1 MTKSILRAALVSAA
15 AAAAVG
21 APFAA
26 LAAAPVTTTI
36 HLITATGVGPAIGT
50 ITATEGGGGLV
61 LTPKLTGLAPGVH
74 GFHLHANA
82 SCQPAEKDGKPGAG
96 LAAGGHFDPASTGKH
111 LGPTGDGHKGDL
123 PPLTVTADG
132 STAPEPLTAP
142 HLTLADIAGHAF
154 VIHAG
159 GDNFSDTPEPLGG
172 GGGRIACG
180 VVGEK

>member
-1 MTKSILRAALVSAA
+1 M
-15 AAAAVG
+15 
-21 APFAA
+21 
-26 LAAAPVTTTI
+26 
-36 HLITATGVGPAIGT
+36 
-50 ITATEGGGGLV
+50 
-61 LTPKLTGLAPGVH
+61 
-74 GFHLHANA
+74 HLHANA

-96 LAAGGHFDPASTGKH
+96 LGAGGHFDPASTGKH
-111 LGPTGDGHKGDL
+111 LGPTANGHKGDL

-132 STAPEPLTAP
+132 SSSPEPLTAP
-142 HLTLADIAGHAF
+142 HLKLTDLAGHAF

>member
-1 MTKSILRAALVSAA
+1 MTKSIPRAALLWGAMVIAA
-15 AAAAVG
+15 PG
-21 APFAA
+21 LA
-26 LAAAPVTTTI
+26 LAATPVVTTV
-36 HLITATGVGPAIGT
+36 HLITATGVGAAIGT
-50 ITATEGGGGLV
+50 ITATEGGDGLV
-61 LTPKLTGLAPGVH
+61 LTPKLTGLPPGVH

-82 SCQPAEKDGKPGAG
+82 SCQPGEKDGKPGAG
-96 LAAGGHFDPASTGKH
+96 LGAGGHFDPASTGKH
-111 LGPTGDGHKGDL
+111 LGPTADGHKGDL

-132 STAPEPLTAP
+132 SSSSEPLTAP
-142 HLTLADIAGHAF
+142 HLKLADLAGHAF